1 MHCHQLYGT
10 ILLLPLYCPTAVGYL
25 YQCKYKAPD
34 KIWKTTCN
42 ALRNLYGR
50 PSLCSDPI
58 SLLSGWEMINPMAS
72 KARWRICVAHFHMWA
87 VAVCKLPSQT
97 SVAIMQTNI
106 RPEIIANTFQFS
118 GLVFLE
124 GYIVEYLSAT
134 RCHLKVLHRIRRG
147 SSSLTQGLHG
157 PLIKDDRSR

>member
-25 YQCKYKAPD
+25 YQCKHKAPD
-34 KIWKTTCN
+34 NIWKTTCN

-58 SLLSGWEMINPMAS
+58 SLHEKWLTQWPQRHDGAFVLLIFTCEPLPYANYHLKPAWQS
-72 KARWRICVAHFHMWA
+72 
-87 VAVCKLPSQT
+87 CKPISDLKLLQILFSSQ
-97 SVAIMQTNI
+97 A
-106 RPEIIANTFQFS
+106 
-118 GLVFLE
+118 LCFLE
-124 GYIVEYLSAT
+124 GYIEKYLSAT
-134 RCHLKVLHRIRRG
+134 RYRLKVLHRIRRG

-157 PLIKDDRSR
+157 PIIKDDRSR